1 MSYFDRLLDGAV
13 NKIAQN
19 EILCKKIKD
28 GFTFVEEMV
37 NSATGKNVFYT
48 GPNVWVD
55 GVDVTNEAKRKGE
68 TVGKKINAMANILTP
83 DEWKHVG
90 ALMYKVASFNIPALA
105 VIDWNYIAEV
115 TDKLSYKSVEDFVTE
130 DIDWRG
136 IATTLITQKATRYGV
151 PAGVVRQIVDYSNK
165 VLLGEGQD
173 VVAYTEED
181 LDAECSE
188 GNLPNAKAMVEGEKI
203 DERSDIDSMDAINI
217 YVEGYNRK
225 EATSRAKAVTFA
237 MDHSQIL
244 TVAENMEKNQ
254 MYDDAFE
261 MYRLLAKDGDGS
273 AMYRLANYFKHGI
286 GNVKFNRNLGEIWTE
301 KGYEAGDKLCELS
314 KKISQTEKDT
324 IEEITTMADAGNIY
338 AEDELGCYLYQ
349 NTSMKDRG
357 IDFVRKA
364 AENGYPIAM
373 SDYGAIL
380 VIEGSKE
387 DGLKW
392 IMNAY
397 QKKCNNENTAF
408 LGKCIY
414 EDQNKELGAK
424 IIKDGVAHGCERA
437 MRYMKEF
444 GI

>member
-1 MSYFDRLLDGAV
+1 MGFFDRLVDGAV

-19 EILCKKIKD
+19 ESLCEKIKD
-28 GFTFVEEMV
+28 GFTFVEETV

-68 TVGKKINAMANILTP
+68 AVGKKINTVANILTP
-83 DEWKHVG
+83 DEWKNVG

-115 TDKLSYKSVEDFVTE
+115 TDKLSCKSVEDFVAE

-136 IATTLITQKATRYGV
+136 IATTLITQRATRYGV
-151 PAGVVRQIVDYSNK
+151 PVGVVKQIVDYSNK

-173 VVAYTEED
+173 AVEYAEED
-181 LDAECSE
+181 LDVECSE
-188 GNLPNAKAMVEGEKI
+188 ENLLEAKAAVE
-203 DERSDIDSMDAINI
+203 DENDTECSDIKATDIINI
-217 YVEGYNRK
+217 YVEGYSGR
-225 EATSRAKAVTFA
+225 EAENRAKAVISA
-237 MDHSQIL
+237 MDHNQIL
-244 TVAENMEKNQ
+244 TVAENMEKSQ

-261 MYRLLAKDGDGS
+261 MYRLLAEKGDGS
-273 AMYRLANYFKHGI
+273 AMYRLAKYYEQGI
-286 GNVKFNRNLGEIWTE
+286 GNVKFDRKLADIWFE
-301 KGYEAGDKLCELS
+301 RAYETGNKLCELN
-314 KKISQTEKDT
+314 KKLSQTEKDI
-324 IEEITTMADAGNIY
+324 IEEITTMAEAGNIY
-338 AEDELGCYLYQ
+338 AEDEMGCYLYQ
-349 NTSMKDRG
+349 YTSMKDRG

-364 AENGYPIAM
+364 AEKGYPVAM
-373 SDYGAIL
+373 SNYGAIL
-380 VIEGSKE
+380 IMEGDRE

-392 IMNAY
+392 ILNAY
-397 QKKCNNENTAF
+397 QMKCNNENTAF

-414 EDQNKELGAK
+414 EDQDKELGAK

-437 MRYMKEF
+437 MRYMREF